1 MKVSK
6 IRGFVA
12 LVLAVGVPVIGL
24 AFQSGAGSLSAFGLD
39 YVAALCPVGALE
51 SMLGAKAVSVHGL
64 VCLAITVVVVVF
76 VGKAFC
82 SWACPVP
89 WLQKFLRPGRSRMKG
104 LGESA
109 NDDGVLHELESADE
123 GLAPHESQSEANAA
137 GACRIESAAVD
148 DALHELGSTS
158 EGHVPSRSDDEANA
172 ASACKLEPLGG
183 QRDGLRLDSRHAVLG
198 GALLSSALFGFPVFC
213 LVCPVGLSFATL
225 AAIWHLFQFNET
237 TWGLIA
243 FPLILVLEVVLLRKW
258 CFNFCPLSAL
268 VSLISRA
275 NPTFKP
281 TVDSKACLRTKGID
295 CQTCVNVCPERVDP
309 HSDTIP
315 ECSKCHVCV
324 ESCPAKAIAIRLLDK

>member
-12 LVLAVGVPVIGL
+12 LGLAVGVPVIGL

-51 SMLGAKAVSVHGL
+51 SMLGAKAVSTHGL
-64 VCLAITVVVVVF
+64 MCLAIAVVVVVF

-89 WLQKFLRPGRSRMKG
+89 WLQKFLRPGRSRTKG

-109 NDDGVLHELESADE
+109 NDDGVLHKLESAGE
-123 GLAPHESQSEANAA
+123 EA
-137 GACRIESAAVD
+137 
-148 DALHELGSTS
+148 ALHEPQSK
-158 EGHVPSRSDDEANA
+158 ANA

-281 TVDSKACLRTKGID
+281 AVDSKACLRTKGID
-295 CQTCVNVCPERVDP
+295 CQTCVNVCPEHVDP